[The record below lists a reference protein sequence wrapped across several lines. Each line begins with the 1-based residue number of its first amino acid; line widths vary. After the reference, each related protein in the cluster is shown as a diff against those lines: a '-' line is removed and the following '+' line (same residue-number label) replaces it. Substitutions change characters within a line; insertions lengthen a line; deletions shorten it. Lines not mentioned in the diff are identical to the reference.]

1 MYFLSTSHLCKIINC
16 FKASTVALCI
26 SLIFFFGPYTK
37 QMFSLIMKKFQFVS
51 TQLPETKQ
59 RTLGNSPNKDTVD
72 KPVQT
77 IMAYL
82 SSGCCLS

>member
-1 MYFLSTSHLCKIINC
+1 MFSYQRHIHVRSSTVSKPQQLHYVFLSYS
-16 FKASTVALCI
+16 
-26 SLIFFFGPYTK
+26 FGPIH
-37 QMFSLIMKKFQFVS
+37 QAMFSLIMKKFQFVS

-59 RTLGNSPNKDTVD
+59 RTLSNSPNKDTVD